1 LDIHLSLREHTEK
14 GMQFVPVVVHREFYT
29 GIVNELQIPQE
40 KQKNI
45 KHARDSLKSG
55 KTS

>member
-1 LDIHLSLREHTEK
+1 
-14 GMQFVPVVVHREFYT
+14 VPVVVHREFYT